1 MYINT
6 LNLVI
11 FVSYI
16 VQYVSA
22 NLGIFGY
29 EKFANYSW
37 VRSPE
42 ENKNDCVSWSIQNN
56 DKYETDKF
64 VRVTIKPGCTEGLK
78 LTYSGETKFF
88 SAFQYYSELEV
99 DLFVSEGQLDI
110 KLESS
115 TSDDSAVIKSLKFS
129 EFTELPNTNN
139 GFEHFE
145 IKFPEYERIEDE
157 KDFDVINFSNPDPN
171 NPVTFNM
178 RQARLIYITQRAVLD
193 DLKLYG
199 NDWSYDVINSTLVNN
214 VMYKFLS
221 SRGCISIDLKDPYIG
236 PWASVRFDIKAPKD
250 FILGIEMEIEGIHSL
265 TVADVPTKLK
275 KEGITLDEENW
286 NTLEL
291 RFNKIIY
298 DKLYDRLDIC
308 NQGPSLNWLKIRN
321 IYFEPKFKF
330 IENGKETKTCC
341 AYNQCICTV
350 KHKKLYVRKSGAVSS
365 IIISKYSY
373 IISIALTSVL
383 LLFI

>member
-1 MYINT
+1 MYINI
-6 LNLVI
+6 LYLVI
-11 FVSYI
+11 FISFLI
-16 VQYVSA
+16 QYVSA

-37 VRSPE
+37 IRSPE
-42 ENKNDCVSWSIQNN
+42 ENENKCVSWSIQNEDKSEI
-56 DKYETDKF
+56 DKYVK
-64 VRVTIKPGCTEGLK
+64 VTIKPGCTKGLTM
-78 LTYSGETKFF
+78 TYNGETKFF

-99 DLFVSEGQLDI
+99 DLFVLEGQLDI

-115 TSDDSAVIKSLKFS
+115 TSDDSAVIKSLKSS
-129 EFTELPNTNN
+129 EEAPKTNN

-157 KDFDVINFSNPDPN
+157 KNFDVINFSNPDPN

-178 RQARLIYITQRAVLD
+178 RQARLIYITHRAVLD

-199 NDWSYDVINSTLVNN
+199 NDWSYGVINSTLINN
-214 VMYKFLS
+214 VMHKYLN
-221 SRGCISIDLKDPYIG
+221 RGGCISIDLKDPYVG

-250 FILGIEMEIEGIHSL
+250 FVLGIEMEIEGIHDL
-265 TVADVPTKLK
+265 TVVDVPTKLK
-275 KEGITLDEENW
+275 KEGIILDEENW
-286 NTLEL
+286 NTIEL
-291 RFNKIIY
+291 KFEKIKY

-308 NQGPSLNWLKIRN
+308 NLGFNLNWLKIKN
-321 IYFEPKFKF
+321 VYFEPKYKF
-330 IENGKETKTCC
+330 VENTKETKTCC
-341 AYNQCICTV
+341 AYNQCVCTV
-350 KHKKLYVRKSGAVSS
+350 KHKTLYVRKSGAVSS

-373 IISIALTSVL
+373 IISIGLTIIL